1 VIDMSETQFPEKT
14 GTLENRAENP
24 DDIILHAEKITKV
37 YPGTTALNNVDFDA
51 YRGKVN
57 VLVGENGAGKST
69 LMKILAGVE
78 QPTSGK
84 LYLEG
89 KEISNGSIKEA
100 GRNGIGIIFQEMMV
114 FPNLTVTEN
123 IFTGREKRV
132 NGIVSYKEQRAET
145 VKILKK
151 MEQNIN
157 PDQLVG
163 ELRVGQQ
170 QIIEIARAVSEKR
183 KILIMDEPT
192 SALSNDEVKVLFKLM
207 RELLISGVTIIYISH
222 KLEELLQIGDYIT
235 VLRDGNKMAS
245 AKVKDINL
253 PWIIRWMVGEKHTM
267 KSYHQTRQIGEELMR
282 VENITLPRIGGGFSV
297 DHVNFT
303 VHKGEVLGLYGL
315 VGAGRSELF
324 ECLCGYAKDASGKIF
339 IQNKEIKSRHID
351 ERISDGIIL
360 VPENRQVDGLVQ
372 TMSVGGNVVLS
383 SLKNLM
389 KGFWISAKEEKKA
402 INKKVEEIHIKVP
415 DTNNLITSL
424 SGGNQ
429 QKVVV
434 SRALL
439 TNPTI
444 LLLDEPTR
452 GIDVGAKAE
461 IFQLVNELAS
471 KGYGIIFVSTEL
483 KEVISVSD
491 RILVMSKGKITG
503 EFTREEAT
511 EEALVTA
518 SAIGHELEGVKNA

>member
-1 VIDMSETQFPEKT
+1 MSEAQVPMTTKSPE
-14 GTLENRAENP
+14 NNAENT

-84 LYLEG
+84 LFLEG
-89 KEISNGSIKEA
+89 KEIINDSIKEA

-145 VKILKK
+145 VRILKK
-151 MEQNIN
+151 MEQKIN

-170 QIIEIARAVSEKR
+170 QIIEIARAMSEKK

-192 SALSNDEVKVLFKLM
+192 SALSNDEVKILFKLM
-207 RELLISGVTIIYISH
+207 RELLASGVTIIYISH

-235 VLRDGNKMAS
+235 VLRDGNKMVS

-253 PWIIRWMVGEKHTM
+253 SWIIRWMVGEKHSV
-267 KSYHQTRQIGEELMR
+267 KSYHQNRQIGEELMR
-282 VENITLPRIGGGFSV
+282 VEDITLPRIGGGFSV
-297 DHVNFT
+297 DHVNFS
-303 VHKGEVLGLYGL
+303 VRKGEVLGLYGL

-324 ECLCGYAKDASGKIF
+324 ECLCGHAKDASGNIF
-339 IQNKEIKSRHID
+339 IQGKEIKSRRID

-389 KGFWISAKEEKKA
+389 KKGFWISAREEKKA

-461 IFQLVNELAS
+461 IFQLVNDLAS
-471 KGYGIIFVSTEL
+471 RGYGIIFVSTEL

-503 EFTREEAT
+503 EFLREEAT

>member
-1 VIDMSETQFPEKT
+1 MTETEVLEGKDSPGIFPPEM
-14 GTLENRAENP
+14 
-24 DDIILHAEKITKV
+24 DDVILHAEKITKV
-37 YPGTTALNNVDFDA
+37 YPGTTALNAVDFDV

-78 QPTSGK
+78 QPTSGQ
-84 LYLEG
+84 LFLEG
-89 KEISNGSIKEA
+89 KEIYNNSIIEA

-123 IFTGREKRV
+123 IFTGREKLK
-132 NGIVSYKEQRAET
+132 NGVVSKKEQRAET
-145 VKILKK
+145 IRILSQ
-151 MEQNIN
+151 MEQKIN

-163 ELRVGQQ
+163 ELRIGQQ
-170 QIIEIARAVSEKR
+170 QIIEIARAISENKR
-183 KILIMDEPT
+183 ILIMDEPT
-192 SALSNDEVKVLFKLM
+192 SALSNAEVKVLFKLI
-207 RELLISGVTIIYISH
+207 RELLANGVTIIYISH
-222 KLEELLQIGDYIT
+222 RLEELMQIGDYIT
-235 VLRDGNKMAS
+235 VLRDGNKVAA
-245 AKVKDINL
+245 AKVKDIDL
-253 PWIIRWMVGEKHTM
+253 SWIIKRMVGEKLHRAV
-267 KSYHQTRQIGEELMR
+267 YYQEREIGEELMR
-282 VENITLPRIGGGFSV
+282 VEDITLPRLGGGYAV
-297 DHVNFT
+297 DHVSFT
-303 VHKGEVLGLYGL
+303 VRKGEILGLYGL

-324 ECLCGYAKDASGKIF
+324 ECLCGYASNASGKVF
-339 IQNKEIKSRHID
+339 IHGREVKSKQIGD
-351 ERISDGIIL
+351 RIEDGIIL

-372 TMSVGGNVVLS
+372 TMSVSGNIVLS
-383 SLKNLM
+383 SLQKFMDGICL
-389 KGFWISAKEEKKA
+389 SAKEEKKA
-402 INKKVEEIHIKVP
+402 VAEKVREISIKVP

-452 GIDVGAKAE
+452 GIDVGAKSE
-461 IFQLVNELAS
+461 IFQIVNNLAS
-471 KGYGIIFVSTEL
+471 QGYGIIFVSTEL
-483 KEVISVSD
+483 KEVIAISD

-511 EEALVTA
+511 EEVLVTA
-518 SAIGHELEGVKNA
+518 SAIGHELEGDQHA